1 MSSALPTIDEKN
13 PLYCPAITASSY
25 LSSLRRQNRQRKAK
39 ARTQNQPQKDRFLS
53 SFARILDNA
62 LQEGHPDPLDTL
74 PRSDDD
80 STATSFGFNSWKEN
94 VSTTSFEQLR
104 TSVKKVSN
112 RPPLKRKRTRSSF
125 SDLDGPTKYARS
137 IQSVHE
143 SSFEV
148 SVRRERLDFFP
159 SKPQYSPL
167 VVPKKPVVKTTLAED
182 LKAKIRALEDELY
195 GPPIGTESPR
205 GLKPLVERLD
215 AMMPGIRLQDR
226 LTKLPE
232 LSHQTIADFLGENGL
247 LNVRVLTLLRTSEI
261 WRLVLTETMGDE
273 DGLNLAG
280 KDVFPVFSKPNGFLF
295 LSELTLSGTR
305 VQDIDLVHIHHLP
318 RLVTLTMNNTGIGNE
333 AIFHLVALRRSLLQL
348 SIATNPHID
357 DDAIPAIL
365 MLSKL
370 SFLTILDTSVG
381 MPGIRRLAQ
390 TIYDERRV
398 IDIEV
403 PSACETYI
411 DNMDTQ
417 YLVDPQPPLIN
428 NPSIVPELSVAAL
441 KRNLAAHAARNPAIA
456 AAGSK
461 PEMAQRLTA
470 LLETRKMDMLVREM
484 LLGGDEVA
492 GR

>member
-1 MSSALPTIDEKN
+1 
-13 PLYCPAITASSY
+13 
-25 LSSLRRQNRQRKAK
+25 
-39 ARTQNQPQKDRFLS
+39 
-53 SFARILDNA
+53 
-62 LQEGHPDPLDTL
+62 
-74 PRSDDD
+74 
-80 STATSFGFNSWKEN
+80 
-94 VSTTSFEQLR
+94 
-104 TSVKKVSN
+104 
-112 RPPLKRKRTRSSF
+112 
-125 SDLDGPTKYARS
+125 
-137 IQSVHE
+137 
-143 SSFEV
+143 
-148 SVRRERLDFFP
+148 
-159 SKPQYSPL
+159 
-167 VVPKKPVVKTTLAED
+167 
-182 LKAKIRALEDELY
+182 
-195 GPPIGTESPR
+195 
-205 GLKPLVERLD
+205 
-215 AMMPGIRLQDR
+215 MPGIRLQDR
-226 LTKLPE
+226 LTKLPK
-232 LSHQTIADFLGENGL
+232 LSHQTVADFLGENGTSAAYLSVFSAQLTLLPGL

-280 KDVFPVFSKPNGFLF
+280 KDVFPGAHGWTRQLRNSSDCRGVQPVFSKPNGFLF

-333 AIFHLVALRRSLLQL
+333 ASVSILRCSSADADDVLSNSSIFHLVALRRSLLQL

-370 SFLTILDTSVG
+370 SFLTILDTSVD

-411 DNMDTQ
+411 DSAFFSFLPPSLPSSPSSSPSFPSSSMINHHSLTTLADMDTQ

-428 NPSIVPELSVAAL
+428 NPSIVPELSAAAL

-461 PEMAQRLTA
+461 PEMAQRLIA
-470 LLETRKMDMLVREM
+470 LLETRQMDMLVREM